1 MSAPSSSAP
10 RWMLYGASGYTGR
23 LIAEEAVRRGHRPV
37 LAGRS
42 REKLQPLAERLG
54 LELVVAGLEDVRT
67 LVASLEGLPLV
78 LHSAG
83 PFVQTSEPMVQA
95 CLAAGAHY
103 LDITGEIPVF
113 ENTFRH
119 DAEARERGICLMS
132 GVGFDV
138 VPTDC
143 LARYVAD
150 RVPGAHELDL
160 AICAGSTASA
170 GTARSALGQL
180 PQGGRVRRG
189 GALQPWPMGK
199 GLRRVRFTDAE
210 RTVAPIPW
218 GDLVTAW
225 HTTGIPNITTYM
237 ALPRAAARLLRVT
250 YPLLKR
256 VLAVN
261 AVRQGAERFIEERV
275 HGPDALARQEHR
287 SHIWAEARAADGRK
301 AQAWLE
307 MPEGYAF
314 TAVAAV
320 RAVEQTL
327 ARAPRGALTP
337 AGAFGADFVLTIEGC
352 LRLDSLP

>member
-1 MSAPSSSAP
+1 
-10 RWMLYGASGYTGR
+10 MLYGASGYTGR
-23 LIAEEAVRRGHRPV
+23 LIAEEAVRRGHRPL

-42 REKLQPLAERLG
+42 REKLRPLAERLG
-54 LELVVAGLEDVRT
+54 LDMVVAGLDDVRT

-83 PFVQTSEPMVQA
+83 PFVRTSEPMVQA
-95 CLAAGAHY
+95 CFATGAHY

-143 LARYVAD
+143 LARYVAE
-150 RVPGAHELDL
+150 RVPGAHELEL
-160 AICAGSTASA
+160 AISAGSQASA
-170 GTARSALGQL
+170 GTTKSALGQL
-180 PQGGRVRRG
+180 PQGGRVHRG
-189 GALQPWPMGK
+189 GALQPWPIGK
-199 GLRRVRFTDAE
+199 GLRRVRFADVE

-225 HTTGIPNITTYM
+225 HTTGIPNITAYM
-237 ALPRAAARLLRVT
+237 AMPAGAARFLRFSF
-250 YPLLKR
+250 PLLKQ
-256 VLAVN
+256 VLTVD
-261 AVRQGAERFIEERV
+261 AVRRKAEGWIESRV
-275 HGPDALARQEHR
+275 DGPDEKARHEHR
-287 SHIWAEARAADGRK
+287 SHVWAEARAADGRR
-301 AQAWLE
+301 AQAWLNV
-307 MPEGYAF
+307 PEGYAF

-320 RAVEQTL
+320 RAIEETL
-327 ARAPRGALTP
+327 AHKPQGAQTP
-337 AGAFGADFVLTIEGC
+337 AGAFGADFVLSVEGC